1 MTNLSGAWRLYLAEN
16 ETAGC
21 ELLSAKTEEKIS
33 SLCSKKI
40 NAEVPGNFELDLMA
54 EGSLCDLYYGENTLL
69 AQELEY
75 THLWYCKNFTA
86 EEVCGDEILRFE
98 GIDTV
103 ADIFLNGVQ
112 IGSCDNMFIP
122 HEFKATGLKNGENEL
137 VIHITPAVC
146 AARQRSAGAAS
157 DGALPYNFDSL
168 TVRKAAYM
176 YGWDIMPRI
185 VSAGIWKEV
194 FLGTPPK
201 DNIDELYIRTQG
213 IGKDRASLRAYVKLS
228 VSHDRIKDYTLK
240 LTGVCQNSRF
250 EHSRTLLHTE
260 FAFAFDVSSP
270 MLWWPRNMGD
280 PNLYAVTAEL
290 LYKGVPVAQKELNL
304 GIRTVELNR
313 SSYLDDDGKGEFCFK
328 VNGEPFFALG
338 TNWVPTDAF
347 PSRMKSR
354 LPLTLSLLWDSGCNM
369 VRCWGGGV
377 YEDDEFFDFCDKHGI
392 AVWQDF
398 MMGCA
403 IYPQTE
409 EFAASLAKEVE
420 SVVKRLRGHAS
431 IFCWAGDN
439 ECDQSWTWCGKLNPN
454 TSIPTRVTIPS
465 VLHVHDPWRVYL
477 PSSPYID
484 SVAFESGKSN
494 RIPED
499 HLWGPRDYYKGD
511 YYKNAQAIFASE
523 TGYHGCPSPRSVEK
537 FISTEHLAPNNLD
550 KEWLVHASSM
560 EADGNGPYDYRIKL
574 MSDQVGVLFGS
585 VPADLESYALAS
597 QISQSEAKKFF
608 IERFRCNK
616 WNRTGILWWNLID
629 GWPQFSDA
637 VTDWYGTK
645 KLAYKTI
652 RRISAPVCG
661 MLFEREEGTLELI
674 FANEFSSAKEV
685 SFRVSDA
692 VSGEE
697 LVKGNFSC
705 PANSSAYVLSIPAPD
720 SQSVLSITW
729 EGEDFRGKNHYVC
742 GKPPYDLKALSAAL
756 SAAGVLDVEGF

>member
-1 MTNLSGAWRLYLAEN
+1 MTDLSGKWQLYLAEN
-16 ETAGC
+16 ETLDS
-21 ELLSAKTEEKIS
+21 ELRNATTEKEIS
-33 SLCSKKI
+33 SLCSRKI
-40 NAEVPGNFELDLMA
+40 TATVPGNFELDLMRA
-54 EGSLCDLYYGENTLL
+54 NELPDLYYGENTLL

-75 THLWYCKNFTA
+75 THLWYCKSFTVKTVCKD
-86 EEVCGDEILRFE
+86 EVFRFD

-103 ADIFLNGVQ
+103 AEIFLNGKQ
-112 IGSCDNMFIP
+112 IGFCDNMFIS
-122 HEFKATGLKNGENEL
+122 HEFKAHGLKEGENEL
-137 VIHITPAVC
+137 VVHIIPAIIE
-146 AARQRSAGAAS
+146 ARKRCAGAAS
-157 DGALPYNFDSL
+157 DSALPYNYDSL

-185 VSAGIWKEV
+185 VSAGIWKGVYLLSPE
-194 FLGTPPK
+194 K
-201 DNIDELYIRTQG
+201 DRIDELYIRTKH
-213 IGKDRASLRAYVKLS
+213 IGSESAELRVYAKLT
-228 VSHDRIKDYTLK
+228 VSHDRIKDYSLK
-240 LTGVCQNSRF
+240 LSGVCGNSEFYVTRP
-250 EHSRTLLHTE
+250 LLHTE
-260 FAFAFDVSSP
+260 FNFSFGVSSP
-270 MLWWPRNMGD
+270 KLWWPRNMGEA
-280 PNLYAVTAEL
+280 NLYKVTAEL
-290 LYKGVPVAQKELNL
+290 LYKGEPVAVKEFDL

-313 SSYLDDDGKGEFCFK
+313 SSCLDDNGKGEFCFK

-347 PSRMKSR
+347 PSRMKDR

-377 YEDDEFFDFCDKHGI
+377 YEDDEFFEFCDKHGI

-403 IYPQTE
+403 IYPQTK
-409 EFAASLAKEVE
+409 EFAEDLAAEVE

-439 ECDQSWTWCGKLNPN
+439 ECDQSWTWCGKLDPN

-465 VLHVHDPWRVYL
+465 VLHVHDPWRVYI

-484 SVAFESGKSN
+484 SIAFASGKAN
-494 RIPED
+494 QLPED

-511 YYKNAQAIFASE
+511 YYKNAKAVFASE
-523 TGYHGCPSPRSVEK
+523 TGYHGCPSPKSVEK
-537 FISTEHLAPNNLD
+537 FISPEHLTPNNLD

-585 VPADLESYALAS
+585 IPEDLENYALAS

-616 WNRTGILWWNLID
+616 WDRTGILWWNLID

-661 MLFEREEGTLELI
+661 MIFEREEGKLELI
-674 FANEFSSAKEV
+674 FANEHLYPTEV
-685 SFRVSDA
+685 TYRVFDP
-692 VSGEE
+692 VSNTE
-697 LVKGNFSC
+697 LTHGHFTC
-705 PANSSAYVLSIPAPD
+705 PANSSSVAEVLSGNE
-720 SQSVLSITW
+720 SQKVLAIRW
-729 EGEDFRGKNHYVC
+729 EGEGFSGKNHFVC
-742 GKPPYDLKALSAAL
+742 GKPPYDLSMLSKALSAAD
-756 SAAGVLDVEGF
+756 VLDIEGF